1 MASQDEL
8 RSARL
13 NKINKLKSLNIN
25 PYPARSFR
33 DMSIKDVL
41 DNFDK
46 LSSVAKNI
54 TLAGRIHSL
63 RGHGKILFA
72 DLADEFFKIQLVLK
86 FDALGEEKFSMFKD
100 LIDSGDFLQATGT
113 LFKTEKGE
121 RSLSVSDFKLLTKSL
136 IPLPDDWYGLEDME
150 TRLRKRYV
158 DLAVNMKT
166 REMFRQKSVFW
177 QTLRQF
183 LVEKNFL
190 EVEVPVLENVP
201 GGADAEPF
209 VTHHNAL
216 DRDFYLRI
224 SLELPLKRLLV
235 GGFEKVFEIGRIF
248 RNEGIDTEHLQDYT
262 QLEFY
267 WAYADYN
274 DMMKLVQEMYQK
286 TIQKVTGGLKT
297 KFGDTTINWDGNWP
311 KVKYFDLLSK
321 EWGIDAQNASTKD
334 LYNLAEK
341 FSLKLERGL
350 GRGRLLDQIYKK
362 TIRSKLIQPQFLILP
377 PVDIEPLA
385 KRDEENPD
393 LVERFQVMAA
403 GSELGKG
410 FSELND
416 PEDQLARFEEQ
427 TKLRDQGD
435 KEAQR
440 LDADFVEALE
450 YGMPP
455 TAGFG
460 LSERLFAVLMDK
472 SVRETVLFPPMHLK
486 DGSGLLPKNDSPKK
500 LNIFRK
506 IFKKK

>member
-13 NKINKLKSLNIN
+13 NKIAKLKDLNIN
-25 PYPARSFR
+25 PYPARASR
-33 DMSIKDVL
+33 DASIKNIL
-41 DNFDK
+41 DNFDR
-46 LSSVAKNI
+46 LSNAKI
-54 TLAGRIHSL
+54 ATTLVGRVHSL

-72 DLADEFFKIQLVLK
+72 DLQDEFSKIQLVLK
-86 FDALGEEKFSMFKD
+86 FDTLGQDKFSIFKD
-100 LIDSGDFLQATGT
+100 LIDSGDFLQASGT

-121 RSLSVSDFKLLTKSL
+121 RSLGVSDFKLLTKSL

-158 DLAVNMKT
+158 DLAVNPEV
-166 REMFRQKSVFW
+166 REMFRKKSVFW

-183 LVEKNFL
+183 LAEKNFL
-190 EVEVPVLENVP
+190 EVETPVLENVP

-216 DRDFYLRI
+216 DRNFYLRI

-286 TIQKVTGGLKT
+286 TIQKVTGGLET
-297 KFGDTTINWDGNWP
+297 KFGDAIINWSGNWP

-321 EWGIDAQNASTKD
+321 EWGIDAQEAGVKD
-334 LYNLAEK
+334 LYKLAEK
-341 FSLKLERGL
+341 FSLKLEKGLSRGK
-350 GRGRLLDQIYKK
+350 LLDQIYKK
-362 TIRSKLIQPQFLILP
+362 TIRPKMIQPQFLILP

-385 KRDEENPD
+385 KRDEKNPN

-416 PEDQLARFEEQ
+416 PEDQLERFKEQ
-427 TKLRDQGD
+427 MKMRDQ
-435 KEAQR
+435 
-440 LDADFVEALE
+440 
-450 YGMPP
+450 
-455 TAGFG
+455 
-460 LSERLFAVLMDK
+460 
-472 SVRETVLFPPMHLK
+472 
-486 DGSGLLPKNDSPKK
+486 
-500 LNIFRK
+500 
-506 IFKKK
+506 

>member
-13 NKINKLKSLNIN
+13 NKIEKLKSLNIN
-25 PYPARSFR
+25 PYPARAFR
-33 DMSIKDVL
+33 DMSIKNAVD
-41 DNFDK
+41 DFDE
-46 LSSVAKNI
+46 LSSMAKNI

-72 DLADEFFKIQLVLK
+72 DLHDEFSKIQLVLK
-86 FDALGEEKFSMFKD
+86 FDILQEEKFSIFKD
-100 LIDSGDFLQATGT
+100 LIDSGDFLQVSGT

-121 RSLSVSDFKLLTKSL
+121 KSLSVSDFKLLTKSL
-136 IPLPDDWYGLEDME
+136 LPLPDDWYGLEDVE
-150 TRLRKRYV
+150 TRLRKRYI
-158 DLAVNMKT
+158 DLALNPDT
-166 REMFRQKSVFW
+166 RKMFRQKSVFW

-183 LVEKNFL
+183 LLEKKFL
-190 EVEVPVLENVP
+190 EVETPVLENVP

-248 RNEGIDTEHLQDYT
+248 RNEGIDKEHLQDYT

-274 DMMKLVQEMYQK
+274 DMMKLVQEMYQA
-286 TIQKVTGGLKT
+286 TIQKVMGGLET
-297 KFGDTTINWDGNWP
+297 KFGETIINWGGNWP
-311 KVKYFDLLSK
+311 KVKYFDLLSR
-321 EWGIDAQNASTKD
+321 EWGIDARNAGIED

-341 FSLKLERGL
+341 FSLKLEKGL
-350 GRGRLLDQIYKK
+350 SRGRLMDQIYKK
-362 TIRSKLIQPQFLILP
+362 TIRPKLIQPQFLILP

-385 KRDEENPD
+385 KRYEEDPN
-393 LVERFQVMAA
+393 LVERFQVIAA

-416 PEDQLARFEEQ
+416 PQDQLARFQEQ
-427 TKLRDQGD
+427 MKLREKGD

-440 LDADFVEALE
+440 LDEDFVEALE

-472 SVRETVLFPPMHLK
+472 SVRETVIFPPMHLK
-486 DGSGLLPKNDSPKK
+486 NIENFSLKNNLSVKTS
-500 LNIFRK
+500 IFRK

>member
-13 NKINKLKSLNIN
+13 NKIEKLKNLSIN
-25 PYPARSFR
+25 PYPARAFR
-33 DMSIKDVL
+33 DMPIKDAL
-41 DNFDK
+41 DDFDK
-46 LSSVAKNI
+46 LSGATKNI
-54 TLAGRIHSL
+54 SLVGRIHSL

-72 DLADEFFKIQLVLK
+72 DLQDEFSKIQLVLK
-86 FDALGEEKFSMFKD
+86 FDALGEEKFSVFKD
-100 LIDSGDFLQATGT
+100 LIDSGDFLQASGT

-121 RSLSVSDFKLLTKSL
+121 RSLSISDFKLLTKSL

-158 DLAVNMKT
+158 DLAVNPEA

-183 LVEKNFL
+183 LLEKKFL
-190 EVEVPVLENVP
+190 EVETPVLENIT

-235 GGFEKVFEIGRIF
+235 GGFEKIFEIGRIF

-267 WAYADYN
+267 WAYADYT

-286 TIQKVTGGLKT
+286 TIQEVTGGLET
-297 KFGDTTINWDGNWP
+297 KFGNETINWNGNWP

-321 EWGIDAQNASTKD
+321 EWGIDAEKASIKD

-341 FSLKLERGL
+341 FSLKLEKGL

-362 TIRSKLIQPQFLILP
+362 TIRPKLIQPQFLILP

-385 KRDEENPD
+385 KRNEKNPN
-393 LVERFQVMAA
+393 LVERFQVISA

-416 PEDQLARFEEQ
+416 PQDQLARFKEQ
-427 TKLRDQGD
+427 MELRKGGD

-440 LDADFVEALE
+440 LDEDFVEALE

-486 DGSGLLPKNDSPKK
+486 DGENLSPKNGLPKK

-506 IFKKK
+506 IFKKR